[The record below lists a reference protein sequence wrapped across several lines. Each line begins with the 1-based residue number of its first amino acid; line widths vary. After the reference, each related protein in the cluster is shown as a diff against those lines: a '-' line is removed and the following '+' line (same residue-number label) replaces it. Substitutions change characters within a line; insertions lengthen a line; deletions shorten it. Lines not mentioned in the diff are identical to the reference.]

1 LPAELVQQLHLPR
14 YDKLPATL
22 FGRFARSK
30 LFKGRGLGKLLLI
43 GAMKRALDHSM
54 NIASVAVVVDAIDEN
69 ARSLPAVWLYRYS
82 ESPQSALH
90 AYEHGDADSFWHR
103 QS

>member
-1 LPAELVQQLHLPR
+1 LLAELVQQLHLPR

-22 FGRFARSK
+22 LGRFARSK

-69 ARSLPAVWLYRYS
+69 ARSFTGGMVVSIFRITAIGSSCL
-82 ESPQSALH
+82 
-90 AYEHGDADSFWHR
+90 
-103 QS
+103 